1 MSIRLP
7 LQLQLIIDKIQSYL
21 NYESI
26 GKKNTSFAQSGIGK
40 IGTTGFL
47 LGLICGLHLGYL
59 LILLILYFFIID
71 NNNNNYNNNKYEWD
85 NIIIILLQWC
95 TYIIF
100 LSSFHFLEFFITAYC
115 QPLKVNYDSY
125 IVNHSKDYTIA
136 AIASWIEYWIETL
149 LFGKY
154 KRSYFIMLIGFIMLI
169 CGQCVRSIAMLSC
182 GSNFSHTIMEEKD
195 EEHKL
200 VTNGIYSILR
210 HPSYFG
216 W

>member
-1 MSIRLP
+1 MPIRLP
-7 LQLQLIIDKIQSYL
+7 LQLQIIIDKIQSYL

-26 GKKNTSFAQSGIGK
+26 GKKNISFAQNGIGK

-47 LGLICGLHLGYL
+47 LGLICGIHIGFLLG
-59 LILLILYFFIID
+59 LILYLFI
-71 NNNNNYNNNKYEWD
+71 NECN
-85 NIIIILLQWC
+85 NIIITLLQWC
-95 TYIIF
+95 IYIIH
-100 LSSFHFLEFFITAYC
+100 LSLFHFLEFFVTAYC